1 MRSGPS
7 SDSGSPS
14 APTAE
19 PRLIAPWLARVRP
32 WSSTSS
38 CSSGSRV
45 PARTRSSRPS
55 SRPSKI
61 EGVESLNI
69 GRSRIPAHHGY
80 THALIV
86 RLRDEDALERYL
98 SHPLRTSYIA
108 EQLQPLEE
116 ERIELSVPVDKT
128 LSRDPR
134 RDWEWG
140 ASIGMG
146 PPLDD

>member
-1 MRSGPS
+1 MVQHIVLLKWKPG
-7 SDSGSPS
+7 
-14 APTAE
+14 
-19 PRLIAPWLARVRP
+19 
-32 WSSTSS
+32 TSEDAILEAFEQAQHL
-38 CSSGSRV
+38 
-45 PARTRSSRPS
+45 PNE
-55 SRPSKI
+55 I

-69 GRSRIPAHHGY
+69 GRARIAADHGY

-86 RLRDEDALERYL
+86 RLRDEEALERYL

>member
-1 MRSGPS
+1 MVQHIVLLKWKPGVG
-7 SDSGSPS
+7 DE
-14 APTAE
+14 A
-19 PRLIAPWLARVRP
+19 ILAAFDEAKP
-32 WSSTSS
+32 L
-38 CSSGSRV
+38 
-45 PARTRSSRPS
+45 PNE
-55 SRPSKI
+55 I

-69 GRSRIPAHHGY
+69 GRARVAARHGY

-86 RLRDEDALERYL
+86 RLRDEEALERYL
-98 SHPLRTSYIA
+98 GHPLRLAYIA
-108 EQLQPLEE
+108 DHLQPLEE